1 MKKIKMY
8 DLFISVSLIIIS
20 LIAGIIW
27 GIKIALFGYYLTGA
41 WQLASMLFHARY
53 NCFTKKG
60 SVRYYYH
67 WFAAICCCCLMLAG
81 ILTAFRFMYFLLL
94 LSAPF
99 MAFYYTYICYQEVFV
114 RMQRPLAILK

>member
-27 GIKIALFGYYLTGA
+27 GMKIALFGYYLTGA

-81 ILTAFRFMYFLLL
+81 ILTTFRFMYFLLL